1 MKQLRCVICRTYK
14 KMEKRKIYL
23 LEKILVFSIISSKCK
38 NENEKKKK
46 LKKEW
51 IEILEILGLYENIS
65 LL

>member
-1 MKQLRCVICRTYK
+1 MKQLHCVICRTYK

-38 NENEKKKK
+38 NENEKK

-51 IEILEILGLYENIS
+51 IEILKILGLYENIS